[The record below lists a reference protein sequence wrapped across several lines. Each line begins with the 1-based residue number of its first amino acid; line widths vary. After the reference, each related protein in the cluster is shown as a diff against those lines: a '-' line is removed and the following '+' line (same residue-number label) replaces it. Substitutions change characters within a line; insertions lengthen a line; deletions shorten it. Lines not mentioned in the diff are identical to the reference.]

1 MISWFHMLESARSSL
16 QVVSVARDYL
26 SEWTPEELARLPERC
41 RPGKLRDEQDIED
54 LHSRLVEEYRNT
66 EASGEELATIQ
77 QLTSFLVRAS
87 IRIAELENS
96 PLGGGPGD
104 PDSESENSASP
115 S

>member
-1 MISWFHMLESARSSL
+1 MTSWFSLLESARSPL

-26 SEWTPEELARLPERC
+26 AEWTPQELARLPERC

-54 LHSRLVEEYRNT
+54 LHSKLVEEYRNT
-66 EASGEELATIQ
+66 GASGEELATIQ

-87 IRIAELENS
+87 IRIAELEAS
-96 PLGGGPGD
+96 PPGGGSGD
-104 PDSESENSASP
+104 PDSESGNSASP